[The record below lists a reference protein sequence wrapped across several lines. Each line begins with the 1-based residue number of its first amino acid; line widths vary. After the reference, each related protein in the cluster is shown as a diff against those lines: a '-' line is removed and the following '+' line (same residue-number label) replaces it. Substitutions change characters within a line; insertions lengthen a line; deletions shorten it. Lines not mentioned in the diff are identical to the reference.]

1 MQSNGLKEEAS
12 VAGVLSHAIA
22 YLRHTC
28 WNNLQRGGWPQTGH
42 AGHSGQTDLLLLW
55 LLEFSSSNKNTDF
68 FVWIFPTCLEK
79 GEYTVL
85 HTSIIRYLILIWP
98 TLIFKIHINN
108 YVSFS
113 ALLLYLSLRTQFLDQ
128 FSFSIFV
135 LLLGYL
141 LNRFGMPKIHNFTFL
156 LKNLK
161 SIVVL
166 HQVEKT
172 HECLH
177 ISV

>member
-1 MQSNGLKEEAS
+1 MAS
-12 VAGVLSHAIA
+12 KKK
-22 YLRHTC
+22 
-28 WNNLQRGGWPQTGH
+28 P
-42 AGHSGQTDLLLLW
+42 LW
-55 LLEFSSSNKNTDF
+55 LEFSPMPSPTSATPVGIIFKEGDDLRQDMLVIQVRQIFCYFDYLNSLPQIRILIF
-68 FVWIFPTCLEK
+68 FVC
-79 GEYTVL
+79 EYFL
-85 HTSIIRYLILIWP
+85 HAWKKVNLQYFILIWP
-98 TLIFKIHINN
+98 ALIFKIHINN
-108 YVSFS
+108 YASFS
-113 ALLLYLSLRTQFLDQ
+113 ALLLYLSLRAQFLDQ
-128 FSFSIFV
+128 FSFSFFV
-135 LLLGYL
+135 LLLGYI